1 MKIFI
6 DISKV
11 TLGILLCF
19 TLIIPSGCELD
30 ETFDPNN
37 SSLEGVQQNASVP
50 VLNTIVTGT
59 ESGMR
64 QSLEFYF
71 DNVGQIGRDIYRFSS
86 ADPRYTSELLGRG
99 TAILDNNTF
108 YITNPWN
115 AAYRVIKN
123 CNVLIEAVNNTN
135 LPTEAQKQGY
145 LGFANTIKAY
155 ELLMALNL
163 TNTNGIRVEVADPN
177 NPGPVVDKA
186 AALSAIAALLET
198 GATQLDA
205 AGSSFP
211 FQLSSGF
218 AAFNTPPNFKRFNQ
232 GLAARVAAYRE
243 NFAEALTHL
252 TLSFMDIA
260 GNYNTVKNIGAY
272 HIYSTAGGDELNRF
286 FLPVNSTGEVRGA
299 HPRFLADAIAA
310 GEGADLRLSKIA
322 LRTSPATSDNLTAT
336 HGLALYQSNTDP
348 VPIIRN
354 EELMLIY
361 AESKI
366 RTGAF
371 ADAILVLNKIRTGN
385 GLLPYA
391 GPVNTDALVNEM
403 LKQRRYSLYGEGHRW
418 IDIRRYNRLATLP
431 IDRTGDNVWECFPIP
446 FAENAPSTCL

>member
-6 DISKV
+6 DISRFAS
-11 TLGILLCF
+11 GIILCF
-19 TLIIPSGCELD
+19 TLIVLSGCELD
-30 ETFDPNN
+30 ETTDPNN
-37 SSLEGVQQNASVP
+37 SSLEGVLENASVP

-64 QSLEFYF
+64 QSLEFYL
-71 DNVGQIGRDIYRFSS
+71 DNVSVVGRDIFRFSS

-123 CNVLIEAVNNTN
+123 CNTLIAAVGNTN

-155 ELLMALNL
+155 ELLLALNL
-163 TNTNGIRVEVADPN
+163 TNTNGIRLEVADPDN
-177 NPGPVVDKA
+177 LGPVVDKA
-186 AALSAIAALLET
+186 TALAGIAALLET

-205 AGSSFP
+205 AGSTFP

-218 AAFNTPPNFKRFNQ
+218 AAFNTPPNFKKFNQ

-243 NFAEALTHL
+243 NFAAALTHL
-252 TLSFMDIA
+252 SLSFMDISSD
-260 GNYNTVKNIGAY
+260 YNAVKNIGAY
-272 HIYSTAGGDELNRF
+272 HIFSTAGGDELNRF

-299 HPRFLADAIAA
+299 HPAFLADAIAA
-310 GEGADLRLSKIA
+310 GEGADLRLSKVA
-322 LRTSPATSDNLTAT
+322 LRSSPATSDNLTAT
-336 HGLALYQSNTDP
+336 HGLALYQTNTSP
-348 VPIIRN
+348 VPIMRN
-354 EELMLIY
+354 EELMLLY

-371 ADAILVLNKIRTGN
+371 ADAIIVLNKIRTGN

-391 GPVNTDALVNEM
+391 GPLNTDALVNEM

-418 IDIRRYNRLATLP
+418 IDMRRYNRLATLP

-446 FAENAPSTCL
+446 FAENTPSTCL

>member
-1 MKIFI
+1 MKIFM
-6 DISKV
+6 DISKI
-11 TLGILLCF
+11 TMGIMICF
-19 TLIIPSGCELD
+19 ILMIPAGCELD
-30 ETFDPNN
+30 DTIDPNN

-64 QSLEFYF
+64 QSLEFYL
-71 DNVGQIGRDIYRFSS
+71 DDVGQIGREIYRFSS

-123 CNVLIEAVNNTN
+123 CNILIDAVNNTN
-135 LPTEAQKQGY
+135 VPTDAQKQGY

-155 ELLMALNL
+155 KLLFALNL
-163 TNTNGIRVEVADPN
+163 TNTNGIRLEVGDPN
-177 NPGPVVDKA
+177 NLGPIVDKPT
-186 AALSAIAALLET
+186 ALTAIAALLET
-198 GATQLDA
+198 AAGQLDA

-211 FQLSSGF
+211 FQLSPGF
-218 AAFNTPPNFKRFNQ
+218 AAFNNPIEFKKFNQ
-232 GLAARVAAYRE
+232 GLAARVAVYRE

-252 TLSFMDIA
+252 SLSFMDLS
-260 GNYNTVKNIGAY
+260 GNYNAVKDIGAY

-286 FLPVNSTGEVRGA
+286 FTPVNSTGEVRGA
-299 HPRFLADAIAA
+299 HPSFLADAIAA
-310 GEGADLRLSKIA
+310 GEGSDQRLSKVA
-322 LRTSPATSDNLTAT
+322 LRSSPATSDNLTAT
-336 HGLALYQSNTDP
+336 HSLALYQSNLDP
-348 VPIIRN
+348 IPIIRN

-391 GPVNTDALVNEM
+391 GSVSQPDLVNEM

-418 IDIRRYNRLATLP
+418 IDVRRYNRLATLP
-431 IDRTGDNVWECFPIP
+431 IDRAGDNVWECFPIP
-446 FAENAPSTCL
+446 FAEDAPSPCL